1 MSSPI
6 RIGVIGAGGIVAK
19 MHLPDLAGNKNYKVT
34 LLGGR
39 KESRLKLLAERFAI
53 PRWTTHLD
61 DVIADKNVDA
71 VIIGTPHPAHVSWGL
86 KAIAAGKHVLMQKP
100 LCGDLG
106 EANAFVNATEKTD
119 RTVLCLPHF
128 SPTIYTIRQKIQDG
142 VIGRVSGARC
152 RTSHGGP
159 EVYYAEVRD
168 LFQEGGAGKSSEG
181 KADLWFFD
189 SKRAGVGAL
198 FDMGV
203 YAVAHLVALLG
214 NVKKVTGFVATLDKP
229 TDLEDAATLVM
240 QFESGALA
248 TAETSWCDPARTWE
262 LSVHGTAGKF
272 ISPGL
277 NGADATHWMPT
288 SYTRED
294 SPPKSEP
301 LTAGAGVGGL
311 HEHFRECIQKGVQ
324 PPLSNAQA
332 ARHVTEI
339 LLGGLQ
345 SARTGRA
352 VDIHS
357 KAGA

>member
-1 MSSPI
+1 MSSKPI

-19 MHLPDLAGNKNYKVT
+19 MHLPDLAKNPDFKVT

-39 KESRLKLLAERFAI
+39 KESRLKLLANRFDI
-53 PRWTTHLD
+53 PSWTPHLD
-61 DVIADKNVDA
+61 DVISDPNVDA
-71 VIIGTPHPAHVSWGL
+71 VIIGTPHPTHVVWGL

-100 LCGDLG
+100 LCGDMG
-106 EANAFVNATEKTD
+106 EANAFVNAAEKTD

-128 SPTIYTIRQKIQDG
+128 SPTIYTIRKKIQDG
-142 VIGRVSGARC
+142 AIGGVSGARC

-168 LFQEGGAGKSSEG
+168 LFEEGDAGG

-214 NVKKVTGFVATLDKP
+214 SVKKVTGFVATLDKP
-229 TDLEDAATLVM
+229 TELEDAATLIM

-272 ISPGL
+272 VSPGL
-277 NGADATHWMPT
+277 NGADATHWTPT

-294 SPPKSEP
+294 SPPRSEP
-301 LTAGAGVGGL
+301 LSAGAGVGGL
-311 HEHFRECIQKGVQ
+311 HNHFRDCIREGIQ

-357 KAGA
+357 RVNA